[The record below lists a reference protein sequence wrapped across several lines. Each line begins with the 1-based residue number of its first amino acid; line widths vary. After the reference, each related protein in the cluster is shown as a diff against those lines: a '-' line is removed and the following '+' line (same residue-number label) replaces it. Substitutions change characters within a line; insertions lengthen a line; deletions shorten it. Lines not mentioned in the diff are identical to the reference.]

1 MQKNKSNKHKQTPDI
16 IMRPIAD
23 LMASLAELTDGTV
36 HQIRKTAEDPSRI
49 SVYDVLQLV
58 TGCSANT
65 CNPMFLR
72 LVQNFPDV
80 ASICS
85 NFKFSGRGQKDTPV
99 TDARGIVDIIMA
111 LPGKAAGSVRRQAA
125 DVLVRY
131 LGGDPTLVEEIA
143 ANRFTQEELSETD
156 PNNSLRFFGQTI
168 ESEAIKRKREEL
180 TLLEL
185 EGRAKKARVE
195 IASSVVRTTLE
206 SLSDLGLPI
215 SDRDKMLAKDI
226 ITTAAFIP
234 DTGEREENRDTDI
247 CLQQF
252 CAENGKP
259 GKHVA
264 LGKKAKQLYLSY
276 NPEFIFPKKTVFAN
290 GQMVNANRWTQSME
304 KYLEEALLLL

>member
-1 MQKNKSNKHKQTPDI
+1 
-16 IMRPIAD
+16 MRPISD
-23 LMASLAELTDGTV
+23 LMASLMELTDGTV
-36 HQIRKTAEDPSRI
+36 NQIRKTAEDPPRI

-58 TGCSANT
+58 TGCSANN
-65 CNPMFLR
+65 CNPTFQR

-80 ASICS
+80 HSACS
-85 NFKFSGRGQKDTPV
+85 NFKFSGRGQKETPV
-99 TDARGIVDIIMA
+99 TDARGIVDIIMV
-111 LPGKAAGSVRRQAA
+111 LPGKAAASVRRQASN
-125 DVLVRY
+125 VLVRY

-143 ANRFTQEELSETD
+143 ANRFAQEELSETD
-156 PNNSLRFFGQTI
+156 PNNCFRIFGQTI

-195 IASSVVRTTLE
+195 IASSVVRTTLS

-215 SDRDKMLAKDI
+215 SDRDRMLAKDI
-226 ITTAAFIP
+226 ITNAAFTP
-234 DTGEREENRDTDI
+234 DAGEREENRDTDI

-252 CAENGKP
+252 CAQNGKA
-259 GKHVA
+259 GKHVT

-290 GQMVNANRWTQSME
+290 GQMVEANRWTQSMK

>member
-1 MQKNKSNKHKQTPDI
+1 
-16 IMRPIAD
+16 MRPIAD

-58 TGCSANT
+58 TGCSANN
-65 CNPMFLR
+65 CNTMFLR

-80 ASICS
+80 ASLCS
-85 NFKFSGRGQKDTPV
+85 NFKVYGRGQKDTPV
-99 TDARGIVDIIMA
+99 TDARGIVDIIML
-111 LPGKAAGSVRRQAA
+111 LPGKAAASVRRQAS

-131 LGGDPTLVEEIA
+131 LGGDPTLVQEIA

-185 EGRAKKARVE
+185 DGRAKKARVE
-195 IASSVVRTTLE
+195 IASSVVRTTLA

-226 ITTAAFIP
+226 ITNAAFTP
-234 DTGEREENRDTDI
+234 DAADRQNHEDNDI

-252 CAENGKP
+252 CAQNGKA
-259 GKHVA
+259 GKHVM
-264 LGKKAKQLYLSY
+264 LGKKAKQLYLSD
-276 NPEFIFPKKTVFAN
+276 NPEFIFRKNVFAN
-290 GQMVNANRWTQSME
+290 GQNIEANRWTESMK
-304 KYLEEALLLL
+304 KYLEEALFLL